1 MSVGLLDGEVIVC
14 SVASAVHLLAQALRD
29 VLPPKVPVQCP
40 WPLLVALAIQQNPL
54 LLLAILHP
62 GIAVEGNTLL
72 GTTISNV
79 SNPLHVHDRLPRPD
93 TFNLL

>member
-1 MSVGLLDGEVIVC
+1 
-14 SVASAVHLLAQALRD
+14 
-29 VLPPKVPVQCP
+29 
-40 WPLLVALAIQQNPL
+40 
-54 LLLAILHP
+54 
-62 GIAVEGNTLL
+62 VEGNTLL